1 MKISDTLARELVPHV
16 KAAIEAIRQGFKENL
31 RTEIENI
38 FAVLGPNAFSGL
50 ADALYEAAADIDPIS
65 ADTAVTP
72 TFVQQL
78 FAPLKPPLTD
88 AEIEAQDAEWRR
100 ERRQEREDC
109 RGTGMQ
115 RTGD

>member
-1 MKISDTLARELVPHV
+1 VRISDTLARDLVPHV
-16 KAAIEAIRQGFKENL
+16 RAAIETAQQDATDDL
-31 RTEIENI
+31 DAEIEDLLM
-38 FAVLGPNAFSGL
+38 ALGLDVLPGLSG
-50 ADALYEAAADIDPIS
+50 ALREAATDIDPID
-65 ADTAVTP
+65 AETAVTP

-109 RGTGMQ
+109 RGTGMEMS
-115 RTGD
+115 

>member
-1 MKISDTLARELVPHV
+1 
-16 KAAIEAIRQGFKENL
+16 
-31 RTEIENI
+31 
-38 FAVLGPNAFSGL
+38 
-50 ADALYEAAADIDPIS
+50 
-65 ADTAVTP
+65 
-72 TFVQQL
+72 VQQL